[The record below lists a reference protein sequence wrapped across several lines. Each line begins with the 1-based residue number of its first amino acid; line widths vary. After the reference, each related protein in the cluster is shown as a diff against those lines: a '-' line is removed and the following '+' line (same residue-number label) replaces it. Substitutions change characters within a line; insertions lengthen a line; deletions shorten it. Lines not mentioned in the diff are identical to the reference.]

1 MIILNWL
8 FARKFLK
15 TDEVKLLKNYDVC
28 FQ

>member
-8 FARKFLK
+8 FVRNFLK
-15 TDEVKLLKNYDVC
+15 MDEVKLLKNYDVC